1 MYAHFLQK
9 EYNLGNFFYFDT
21 WPFGP
26 PILMIID
33 PDIAAQVTQQ
43 HSLGKHPSLGQYL
56 KPLLGQKSM
65 VALDGE
71 EWKRIR
77 AMFNPGFSL
86 NHLMTLVPGIVD
98 NTLTFVE
105 TMNNYADKN
114 DVFQLEEEA
123 TRLTV
128 DIIGRVVL

>member
-1 MYAHFLQK
+1 MYGHYMQK

-21 WPFGP
+21 WPFGD
-26 PILMIID
+26 PILIILD
-33 PDIAAQVTQQ
+33 PEIAAQVTQQ
-43 HSLGKHPSLGQYL
+43 HSLDKHESLKNYL
-56 KPLLGQKSM
+56 RPLLGDDNM
-65 VALDGE
+65 VAVSGE
-71 EWKRIR
+71 MWKKLR

-105 TMNNYADKN
+105 TMNNFAKKGS
-114 DVFQLEEEA
+114 VFELEEEA

-128 DIIGRVVL
+128 DIIGKVVL